1 MLSIAERNGAIEG
14 MVDLIK
20 EISELGLGTTMLGF
34 FLALSA
40 IVGIKAGIK
49 KFKDIF
55 GLVDAKELEH
65 RELLGRIST
74 LEEKVKE
81 VDKRVTDTS
90 TMYDNKLDGFHQQS
104 IDIRG
109 NLANDIAS
117 VKGAQDDIKASLLD
131 LKNMFIDNEIDT
143 IRFEILDFANAVMD
157 HRNYNKEQY
166 DHVFDIYEKYER
178 ILAENGL
185 ENGRVDMSMQ
195 FLKNKYAEL
204 MQTGFNR

>member
-1 MLSIAERNGAIEG
+1 MIELVEQIG
-14 MVDLIK
+14 EQGLFNVVLGFLLALFALTGIKDLISRVKKSFGWIDVK
-20 EISELGLGTTMLGF
+20 EIEKQKL
-34 FLALSA
+34 
-40 IVGIKAGIK
+40 
-49 KFKDIF
+49 
-55 GLVDAKELEH
+55 LE
-65 RELLGRIST
+65 RVT
-74 LEEKVKE
+74 NLEDKIKE

-90 TMYDNKLDGFHQQS
+90 CMYDTKLEGFHQQS

-109 NLANDIAS
+109 NLADDIAS
-117 VKGAQDDIKASLLD
+117 VKGIQDDIKASLLD
-131 LKNMFIDNEIDT
+131 LKHMFIDNEIDT

-157 HRNYNKEQY
+157 HREYNKEQY

-195 FLKNKYAEL
+195 FLKNKYTEL

>member
-1 MLSIAERNGAIEG
+1 MIELVEQIG
-14 MVDLIK
+14 EQGLFNVVLGFLLALFALTGIKDLISRVKKSFGWIDVK
-20 EISELGLGTTMLGF
+20 EIEKQKL
-34 FLALSA
+34 
-40 IVGIKAGIK
+40 
-49 KFKDIF
+49 
-55 GLVDAKELEH
+55 LE
-65 RELLGRIST
+65 RVT
-74 LEEKVKE
+74 NLEDKIKE

-90 TMYDNKLDGFHQQS
+90 CMYDTKLEGFHQQS

-109 NLANDIAS
+109 NLADDIAS
-117 VKGAQDDIKASLLD
+117 VKGIQDDIKASLLD
-131 LKNMFIDNEIDT
+131 LKRMFIDNEIDT

>member
-1 MLSIAERNGAIEG
+1 MIELVEQIG
-14 MVDLIK
+14 EQGLFNVVLGFLLALFALTGIKDLISRVKKSFGWIDVK
-20 EISELGLGTTMLGF
+20 EIEKQKL
-34 FLALSA
+34 
-40 IVGIKAGIK
+40 
-49 KFKDIF
+49 
-55 GLVDAKELEH
+55 LE
-65 RELLGRIST
+65 RVT
-74 LEEKVKE
+74 NLEDKIKE

-90 TMYDNKLDGFHQQS
+90 CMYDTKLEGFHQQS

-109 NLANDIAS
+109 NLADDIAS
-117 VKGAQDDIKASLLD
+117 VKGIQDDIKASLLD
-131 LKNMFIDNEIDT
+131 LKHMFIDNEIDT

-157 HRNYNKEQY
+157 HREYNKEQY

>member
-1 MLSIAERNGAIEG
+1 
-14 MVDLIK
+14 MVDLVK

-34 FLALSA
+34 FLAISA
-40 IVGIKAGIK
+40 IIGIKAGIK

-55 GLVDAKELEH
+55 GLVDTKELEH

-90 TMYDNKLDGFHQQS
+90 TMYDNKLEGFHQQS

-109 NLANDIAS
+109 DLANDISA
-117 VKGAQDDIKASLLD
+117 VKLTQDDIKNSLLD
-131 LKNMFIDNEIDT
+131 LKHMFIDNEINT
-143 IRFEILDFANAVMD
+143 IRWEILDFASRVSMIPD
-157 HRNYNKEQY
+157 GKYNKEQF